1 MNLQVLPLRMLA
13 ARKVVMERMD
23 YYGHLNGKAKQE
35 LDMLDKLAGEYKVHA
50 SHLTIERFEGLE
62 KISSE
67 EWEHKRR
74 TMSRAL
80 VNFLDGKSEFKIAEQ
95 INSGTRS
102 WVISDV
108 DDLRKEVM
116 ASRGGLEK
124 RSGHWIHF
132 DDFIEDGKL
141 VTMRKA
147 FGMAKCKMVLCVD
160 LIDSFAVDRQGNI
173 LREFK
178 WSMPVMDIKITKVMF
193 ALKELTTRPKT

>member
-23 YYGHLNGKAKQE
+23 YSGHLNGKAKQE

-50 SHLTIERFEGLE
+50 SHLTIERFEGGE

-74 TMSRAL
+74 TMPRAL
-80 VNFLDGKSEFKIAEQ
+80 VNFLDGKSEFEIAEQ
-95 INSGTRS
+95 INSGTRC

-116 ASRGGLEK
+116 ASKGGLEP

-147 FGMAKCKMVLCVD
+147 FGMAKCKMVLRVD

-178 WSMPVMDIKITKVMF
+178 WSMPTMDIKITKVMF

>member
-23 YYGHLNGKAKQE
+23 YSSHLNGKTKQE

-50 SHLTIERFEGLE
+50 SHLTIERLEGGE

-74 TMSRAL
+74 KMPRAL
-80 VNFLDGKSEFKIAEQ
+80 VNFLDGKSEFEIAEQ

-116 ASRGGLEK
+116 ASKGGLEP

-132 DDFIEDGKL
+132 DDFIENGKL

-178 WSMPVMDIKITKVMF
+178 WSMPTMDIKITKVMF

>member
-23 YYGHLNGKAKQE
+23 YSGHLNGKAKQE

-74 TMSRAL
+74 TMPRAL

-116 ASRGGLEK
+116 ASKGGLEP

-178 WSMPVMDIKITKVMF
+178 WSMPTMDIKITKVMF